1 MMLQQR
7 KKMMTDETQEVTLG
21 TNIEAEAP
29 KKVGR
34 PSKAARQQETVRILL
49 EENEEIPPTG
59 LFVGLNG
66 RGYLIRAGEEV
77 DVPVG
82 VAEILAHAVMSTPS
96 IDPSTKQV
104 IGYRERMRYPYRTIN
119 R

>member
-1 MMLQQR
+1 
-7 KKMMTDETQEVTLG
+7 MTDGTQEVTLG

-34 PSKAARQQETVRILL
+34 APKTARQRETVRILL

-66 RGYLIRAGEEV
+66 RGYLIRPGEEV
-77 DVPVG
+77 DVPLG
-82 VAEILAHAVMSTPS
+82 VAEILSHAVMSTPS
-96 IDPSTKQV
+96 LDPSTKQV